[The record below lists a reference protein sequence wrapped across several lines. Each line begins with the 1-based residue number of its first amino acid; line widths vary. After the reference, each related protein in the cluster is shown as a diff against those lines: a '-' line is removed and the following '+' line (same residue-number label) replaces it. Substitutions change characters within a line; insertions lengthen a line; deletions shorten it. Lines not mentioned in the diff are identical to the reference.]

1 MNLLDY
7 AKIVEPCQR
16 NWDEEFVIPDEHIQ
30 YILDVC
36 TTMPTK
42 NNRNVYS
49 LIVIKN
55 KTIIEMLYSKAAYDP
70 HNWRNTFMRN
80 SQVNAN
86 ALLLW
91 CAGTEKIQSQS
102 DRDIAIG
109 ISSGSAA
116 LAAAE
121 LGYKTGFC
129 KCFAG
134 EIVTKIL
141 RKNKIKSFNRG
152 YLMLGIGKPNNKY
165 DRKVPVID
173 GIPQRPRPSHG
184 KKDILVRQID

>member
-16 NWDEEFVIPDEHIQ
+16 NWDEDFVIPNEHIQ

-49 LIVIKN
+49 LIVIKS
-55 KTIIEMLYSKAAYDP
+55 KPLIEMLYSKTAYDP
-70 HNWRNTFMRN
+70 RNWKGTFMRD

-91 CAGTEKIQSQS
+91 CAGTDKYEDHS
-102 DRDIAIG
+102 DRDISIG

-129 KCFAG
+129 KCFASD
-134 EIVTKIL
+134 IVTKIL
-141 RKNKIKSFNRG
+141 RKNKIKSLNKVH
-152 YLMLGIGKPNNKY
+152 LMLGIGKPNNNY

-173 GIPQRPRPSHG
+173 GVPQRPRPSHG
-184 KKDILVRQID
+184 KKNILIRQVD